1 MLLISGRLRIVL
13 LLMCLYSFHIECQEL
28 TRTILKQN
36 MAVAGYSSDFELSP
50 KLSLS
55 AEIQERIN
63 LVPYRQSQMFV
74 KSQVSYELLKDF
86 TLANGLAYYLN
97 TPIDAGLSKSFK
109 VPEIRLN
116 HDFRYNHDLG
126 SVELGHRIRM
136 EERFIRKR
144 SGDSL
149 LSGSRFVE
157 RISYLLS
164 LEYKLRDS
172 KSHDLY
178 LKLSDGIYMNAGK
191 WLAHN
196 AFDQNRFYAG
206 LNYQLL
212 RNLTV
217 ELGYIN
223 LYQQRISHVEYLN
236 RNIASLAISHT
247 VKMYH

>member
-1 MLLISGRLRIVL
+1 MPLVSGRLRIVL
-13 LLMCLYSFHIECQEL
+13 LLMCLYSFHVGGQEL
-28 TRTILKQN
+28 TRTVIKQN
-36 MAVAGYSSDFELSP
+36 MAVAGYSSEFELSP

-74 KSQVSYELLKDF
+74 KSQMSYEAFKNF
-86 TLANGLAYYLN
+86 TFTNGLAYYLN
-97 TPIDAGLSKSFK
+97 TPIDVGLSRSFK

-116 HDFRYNHDLG
+116 HDFKYSHDLR
-126 SVELGHRIRM
+126 SVEVGHRIRM

-144 SGDSL
+144 LGDSL

-172 KSHDLY
+172 KYHDLY
-178 LKLSDGIYMNAGK
+178 LKLSDGVYMNTGK

-212 RNLTV
+212 RNLNV

>member
-1 MLLISGRLRIVL
+1 MSLIFGRLRIVL
-13 LLMCLYSFHIECQEL
+13 VLLFLHSLRAEGQNL
-28 TRTILKQN
+28 KRTVITQN
-36 MAVAGYSSDFELSP
+36 MAVAGYSLGFELSP
-50 KLSLS
+50 KLSLN
-55 AEIQERIN
+55 AEAQERIIMI
-63 LVPYRQSQMFV
+63 PYRQSQMFV
-74 KSQVSYELLKDF
+74 KSQLSYEALKNF

-97 TPIDAGLSKSFK
+97 TPIDEGISKSFK

-116 HDFRYNHDLG
+116 HDVKYNHNLG
-126 SVELGHRIRM
+126 SVELGHRVRM

-149 LSGSRFVE
+149 LSGNRFVE

-164 LEYKLRDS
+164 FEYKLKES
-172 KSHDLY
+172 KHHDLY
-178 LKLSDGIYMNAGK
+178 LKLSDGVFMNAGK
-191 WLAHN
+191 WMAHN

-212 RNLTV
+212 KNFTV

-247 VKMYH
+247 LKMYH

>member
-1 MLLISGRLRIVL
+1 MSLIFGRLQIVL
-13 LLMCLYSFHIECQEL
+13 LFLGLYSFHTEGQDL
-28 TRTILKQN
+28 KRTLIKQN

-63 LVPYRQSQMFV
+63 MVPYRQSQMFV
-74 KSQVSYELLKDF
+74 KSQMSYEALKDF
-86 TLANGLAYYLN
+86 TFANGLAYYLN

-116 HDFRYNHDLG
+116 HDFKYSHNLG
-126 SVELGHRIRM
+126 SLELGHRIRM

-149 LSGSRFVE
+149 LNGSRFVE

-164 LEYKLRDS
+164 LEYKLRKL

-178 LKLSDGIYMNAGK
+178 LKLSDGIYMNTGK
-191 WLAHN
+191 WMAHN
-196 AFDQNRFYAG
+196 TFDQNRFYAG
-206 LNYQLL
+206 LNYRL
-212 RNLTV
+212 RKNLTI

-223 LYQQRISHVEYLN
+223 LYQQRISHLEYLN

>member
-1 MLLISGRLRIVL
+1 MSLIFGRLQIILMLL
-13 LLMCLYSFHIECQEL
+13 CLYSFHAEGQEL
-28 TRTILKQN
+28 KKTVITQN
-36 MAVAGYSSDFELSP
+36 MAVAGYSLDFELSP

-55 AEIQERIN
+55 AEAQERIVM
-63 LVPYRQSQMFV
+63 VPYRQSQMFV
-74 KSQVSYELLKDF
+74 KSQLSYEALRNF

-97 TPIDAGLSKSFK
+97 TPVDAGLSKSFK

-116 HDFRYNHDLG
+116 HDFKYNHDLG
-126 SVELGHRIRM
+126 AVELGHRIRM

-149 LSGSRFVE
+149 LSGNRFVE

-164 LEYKLRDS
+164 FEYKLKES
-172 KSHDLY
+172 EHHDLY
-178 LKLSDGIYMNAGK
+178 LKLSDGVYMNAGK
-191 WLAHN
+191 WMAHN

-212 RNLTV
+212 KNLTV